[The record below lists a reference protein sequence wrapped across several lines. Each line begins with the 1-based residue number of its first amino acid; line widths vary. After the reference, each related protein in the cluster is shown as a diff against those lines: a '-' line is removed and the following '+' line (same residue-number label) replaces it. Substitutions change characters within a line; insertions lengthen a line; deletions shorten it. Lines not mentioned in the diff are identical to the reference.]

1 MKNILYYLFPILG
14 LLFLISCED
23 DDDAAKDSF
32 MLTHAD
38 TKWKFTEADTTEWL
52 HIDMDKIHDYIV
64 DDSDSNCCTWSTA
77 TGTHTDCDGH
87 SYTNRMLVNKGDS
100 LHMDIIYGS
109 TTMADENVLMV
120 VNGNTMIVK
129 ITHPTFTES
138 ITYTKTTDALPSVT
152 CVP

>member
-1 MKNILYYLFPILG
+1 
-14 LLFLISCED
+14 
-23 DDDAAKDSF
+23 
-32 MLTHAD
+32 
-38 TKWKFTEADTTEWL
+38 
-52 HIDMDKIHDYIV
+52 MDKIHDYIV

-77 TGTHTDCDGH
+77 TGTHTDCDGY

-138 ITYTKTTDALPSVT
+138 ITYTKTTEALPSVT
-152 CVP
+152 CIP